1 MEKVPDFYCQI
12 QFVTFI
18 NMSELCVIAWNRIRT
33 DELTERPRSII
44 PLKRLGS
51 SGTDCVGQ
59 AASLSCIAVKAS
71 PEVSITK
78 GRNRFMEANKWW
90 LASNTAGTA
99 TTAKNIVVQAHD
111 LRKVVA
117 E

>member
-18 NMSELCVIAWNRIRT
+18 NMSELCVIAWNRI
-33 DELTERPRSII
+33 
-44 PLKRLGS
+44 
-51 SGTDCVGQ
+51 GTDCVGK